1 LSTQRSTLRVVVV
14 LLAVSLL
21 LGACNGNIEQRQ
33 FQVTFTPTPTS
44 TVAPI
49 PTATP
54 VVIVPTVNV
63 IIVTLPPPASLT
75 PIPSAT
81 VPYDMLQYVGNWV
94 VSLRVDVLGMPRFND
109 VRYSG
114 VGQMSVTPQGRVSGR
129 ISFSTRAEQ
138 PLCSIAIRSSKPLE
152 ATMSG
157 RLDLGEDGHVYAYIT
172 LRPDDPLQATEFEML
187 CEKPIYETIRTENIL
202 WPALTAARDL
212 KLVFPVESGYT
223 DSNVADLSGPTGG
236 LLNGSVKIQTQLSR

>member
-1 LSTQRSTLRVVVV
+1 MRRSKLVIAVMV
-14 LLAVSLL
+14 LMGSLL
-21 LGACNGNIEQRQ
+21 LAACGGNIEPRQ
-33 FQVTFTPTPTS
+33 FQITFTPTPIPT
-44 TVAPI
+44 TTPI
-49 PTATP
+49 FTATP
-54 VVIVPTVNV
+54 IVIVPTVNV

-75 PIPSAT
+75 PVPSAT

-114 VGQMSVTPQGRVSGR
+114 VGQMSVTPQGKVSGR
-129 ISFSTRAEQ
+129 ISFSTRADQ

-157 RLDLGEDGHVYAYIT
+157 TLELADDGHVYAHIT
-172 LRPDDPLQATEFEML
+172 LRPDDLLQATQFEML
-187 CEKPIYETIRTENIL
+187 CEKPVYETIRTENIL

-223 DSNVADLSGPTGG
+223 DTNVADLTGPTGG
-236 LLNGSVKIQTQLSR
+236 LLNGSVRIQTELSR